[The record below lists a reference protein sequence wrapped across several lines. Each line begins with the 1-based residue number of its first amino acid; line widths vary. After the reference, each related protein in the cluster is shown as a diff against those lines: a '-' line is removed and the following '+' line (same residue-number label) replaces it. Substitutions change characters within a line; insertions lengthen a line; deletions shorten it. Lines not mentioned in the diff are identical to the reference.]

1 MIKEKHLMEKTF
13 SITVSADRELHKV
26 SDTLFGI
33 FMEDINWT
41 LDGGI
46 NANMVNNPSFDARF
60 IQKMNNPVLK
70 FFIVKFKESEVIDRL
85 RYWQLT
91 GGKLESLHEDP
102 AAENSWYARVHV
114 DGQCRLENLGY
125 NGAKRRR
132 NACAISIREGQE
144 YEFSCYAR
152 IRNYRGDTSISVE
165 NENGEPLTGTVKL
178 GPTSSWKQW
187 TLSLPGT
194 HTGYGKLV
202 IQFDGH
208 GEVDLDGVSL
218 MTTDTWGRGDPRW
231 SQGKLRRDMV
241 ETIRDLK
248 PRFLRFPGGTL
259 VTGTGPGNEY
269 NWKETLGPVINRKG
283 KYNLWGMFLKDGGY
297 FQSYHVGFYEYFLLC
312 DDLGMEPVPIVFAG
326 VNAQMSKINKIVTNS
341 VEFREKVV
349 QDVLDLIEYA
359 NGDPNTNPWAKLRAE
374 AGHPEPFGLKYIG
387 IGNENF
393 GVDYYEKFEV
403 IKTAIDARYPG
414 ITCILATM
422 MPNQQ
427 KIARALAIEKFPDVF
442 VDEHYAYFPGWYQ
455 KNYRK
460 HDVYPRSAA
469 PKVFIGEYAG
479 NAPYIG
485 LKPNIWKTA
494 IADVVFMLS
503 LERNSDVVAMA
514 SYAPLFSLCEG
525 EQWFHNLI
533 NFNPAHVLL
542 TSNYFV
548 QKMFYTNMGTEV
560 VDMQGELPKGIFAS
574 ATTTK
579 DRVFVKLVNTNSY
592 EVHARVNLPGIPDG
606 KAQVEYMHSDDP
618 MVANE
623 MKFYGSAE
631 YRIEPK
637 SMEKDMQDS
646 ALVLDLKP
654 NGFYVL
660 VINR

>member
-1 MIKEKHLMEKTF
+1 MGKTF
-13 SITVSADRELHKV
+13 SITVSADRGLHKV

-33 FMEDINWT
+33 FLEDINWT

-46 NANMVNNPSFDARF
+46 NANMVNNPSFEGSYINTKKSSMIKSA
-60 IQKMNNPVLK
+60 I
-70 FFIVKFKESEVIDRL
+70 FKSDVPEIFDRL

-91 GGKLESLHEDP
+91 GGKLESQHEDP

-114 DGQCRLENLGY
+114 DGHCHLENLGY
-125 NGAKRRR
+125 NGAKRQRK
-132 NACAISIREGQE
+132 ACALSIREGQE

-152 IRNYRGDTSISVE
+152 IRNYQGDISISVK

-187 TLSLPGT
+187 TLSLPGIQ
-194 HTGYGKLV
+194 TGYGKLV

-208 GEVDLDGVSL
+208 GEVDLDGISL
-218 MTTDTWGRGDPRW
+218 MATDTWGRGDPRW

-241 ETIRDLK
+241 EAVRDLK
-248 PRFLRFPGGTL
+248 PRFMRFPGGTL
-259 VTGTGPGNEY
+259 VVGTGPGNEY
-269 NWKETLGPVINRKG
+269 DWKNTIGPVINRKS
-283 KYNLWGMFLKDGGY
+283 KYNLWGWSLKDGGY
-297 FQSYHVGFYEYFLLC
+297 YQSYQVGFYEYFLLC

-326 VNAQMSKINKIVTNS
+326 VYSQMTNKNHLDTKS
-341 VEFREKVV
+341 VEFQEKVI
-349 QDVLDLIEYA
+349 QNTLDLIEYA
-359 NGDPNTNPWAKLRAE
+359 NGDQDTNPWAKLRAE
-374 AGHPEPFGLKYIG
+374 AGHPEPFNLKYIG
-387 IGNENF
+387 IGNENY
-393 GVDYYEKFEV
+393 GEDYFEKFE
-403 IKTAIDARYPG
+403 ILKKAIDAHYPG

-422 MPNQQ
+422 MPQHQ
-427 KIARALAIEKFPDVF
+427 KIARALATEKFPDVF
-442 VDEHYAYFPGWYQ
+442 VDEHYAFFPGWYQ
-455 KNYRK
+455 KNHWK
-460 HDVYPRSAA
+460 HDSYPRGG
-469 PKVFIGEYAG
+469 PKAFIGEYAG

-494 IADVVFMLS
+494 IADAVFMIS

-548 QKMFYTNMGTEV
+548 QRMFSTSVGTEV
-560 VDMQGELPKGIFAS
+560 VEMQGELPKGVFAG

-579 DRVFVKLVNTNSY
+579 ERVFVKLVNTNSF

-606 KAQVEYMHSDDP
+606 TAQVEYMHSDDP
-618 MVANE
+618 KIANE
-623 MKFYGSAE
+623 MKFNGSAK

-637 SMEKDMQDS
+637 SIETELQDS

>member
-1 MIKEKHLMEKTF
+1 MAKTF
-13 SITVSADRELHKV
+13 TITVSADRRLHKV

-46 NANMVNNPSFDARF
+46 NANMVNNPSFDGKYIKAL
-60 IQKMNNPVLK
+60 KYPVLK
-70 FFIVKFKESEVIDRL
+70 FFLVKFKESEIVDRL
-85 RYWQLT
+85 RHWQLT
-91 GGKLESLHEDP
+91 GGKLKSQHEDP
-102 AAENSWYARVHV
+102 IAENSWYARVTI
-114 DGQCRLENLGY
+114 DGQCQLENLGY
-125 NGAKRRR
+125 NGLKRQPK
-132 NACAISIREGQE
+132 ACAMSVQDGQE

-152 IRNYRGDTSISVE
+152 SRNYQGGISISVK

-178 GPTSSWKQW
+178 APTGSWKQW

-194 HTGYGKLV
+194 KTGYGKLV
-202 IQFDGH
+202 IQFDGR

-241 ETIRDLK
+241 EAIRDLK
-248 PRFLRFPGGTL
+248 PRFMRFPGGTL

-283 KYNLWGMFLKDGGY
+283 KYNLWGMFVKAGDY
-297 FQSYHVGFYEYFLLC
+297 FQSYQVGFYEYFLLC
-312 DDLGMEPVPIVFAG
+312 ADLGMEPVPIVFAG
-326 VNAQMSKINKIVTNS
+326 VNAQMSTAEMIVTNS
-341 VEFREKVV
+341 VEFQERVV

-359 NGDPNTNPWAKLRAE
+359 NGDPTTNRWAKLRAE
-374 AGHPEPFGLKYIG
+374 AGHPEPFNLKYIG

-393 GVDYYEKFEV
+393 GNDYYDKFEV
-403 IKTAIDARYPG
+403 IKKAIDAHYPG

-427 KIARALAIEKFPDVF
+427 KIARALATEKFPEVF

-494 IADVVFMLS
+494 IADAVFMLS

-514 SYAPLFSLCEG
+514 SYAPLFSMIGG

-548 QKMFYTNMGTEV
+548 QKMFYTHVGTEV
-560 VDMQGELPKGIFAS
+560 VDMQGELPKGVFAG

-579 DRVFVKLVNTNSY
+579 EQVFVKLVNTNSY
-592 EVHARVNLPGIPDG
+592 EVHGRVNLPGIPDG
-606 KAQVEYMHSDDP
+606 KAQVEYMHSDDGNAVNVMLFNGTP
-618 MVANE
+618 
-623 MKFYGSAE
+623 E
-631 YRIEPK
+631 YPLKPK
-637 SMEKDMQDS
+637 AADAVMQNCTVD
-646 ALVLDLKP
+646 LDLKP

-660 VINR
+660 VLNR